1 MKRKTMFWQLS
12 AAMALVL
19 AGAQAASAAGFEKL
33 TKTGE
38 EVLTTC
44 NPDNNPYNTDCK
56 VTSLPGLSG
65 YSLIA
70 SRSAPLIINEVT
82 VGTVYEKVWRKTA
95 NPKVHI
101 FGTKLT
107 LNADQWDSSGAAF
120 NVNDVF
126 RRTRPG
132 KAVSVAYYPDGATKA
147 LQLAGRTV
155 QGLNE
160 YEEDEPERENTWVD
174 FRIDANAADPD
185 GVSSASSPWLLTKTR
200 APTGI
205 VLNSFGLRV
214 LNSEFEDPFSAVEL
228 FTAAYEPEGVP
239 PPEDDDDEEE
249 EED

>member
-1 MKRKTMFWQLS
+1 MKRKTIWWHP
-12 AAMALVL
+12 AVTIGLVF

-33 TKTGE
+33 SKTGE
-38 EVLTTC
+38 EVLTAC
-44 NPDNNPYNTDCK
+44 NPASSPFNTHCK
-56 VTSLPGLSG
+56 VTSLPGVSG

-82 VGTVYEKVWRKTA
+82 VGTVYEKVWRNTA
-95 NPKVHI
+95 KPKVHI
-101 FGTKLT
+101 FGVKLT
-107 LNADQWDSSGAAF
+107 LNADQWDSSGASF

-126 RRTRPG
+126 RRARPG
-132 KAVSVAYYPDGATKA
+132 KAVSVAYYLDGATKA
-147 LQLAGRTV
+147 LQASGRTL

-160 YEEDEPERENTWVD
+160 FEEDEPERDNTWTD

-200 APTGI
+200 APTGV

-214 LNSEFEDPFSAVEL
+214 LNSDFEDPFSAVEL
-228 FTAAYEPEGVP
+228 YTTSYEPDGVP
-239 PPEDDDDEEE
+239 PPEDDDDDE